1 VRAVALVKEVLIM
14 DDAVLWVSSSGPL
27 AVHVAG
33 YSQELIRRGYA
44 GRTVED
50 HVRLIAELDR
60 CMVTEALA
68 LTDLTQ
74 ERLQQFVQSKRRA
87 GHERL
92 SHRRFKPFLDY
103 VHALELVPT
112 AAEPAANAIER
123 FIAAYKSYLAR
134 ERGLMPATVGN
145 YVLDAR
151 AFLVERADREGTD
164 LEGITAAEVTQFV
177 VRQTRQRSPGAV
189 KMLIPALRSLLRF
202 LHVAGIT
209 KLPLAGAVLVPPT
222 WKASSLPR
230 PLEPQHVAAL
240 LASCDRRRVGGRRDY
255 AILKLLVR
263 LGLRAGEVAALD
275 LDDVD
280 WRRGEVLIRGKG
292 NRQERLPLPSD
303 VGEALS
309 DYLVCVRRPDRQC
322 RRVFVSV
329 IAPISPLT
337 RFGVKDAVYHA
348 CERAKLPRIGPH
360 RLRHT
365 AASQMLRSGAPL
377 TEITQ
382 VLRHRSLRTTAVY
395 AKIDVASLR
404 TVIQPWPGDGA

>member
-1 VRAVALVKEVLIM
+1 M
-14 DDAVLWVSSSGPL
+14 VSKAL
-27 AVHVAG
+27 AV
-33 YSQELIRRGYA
+33 
-44 GRTVED
+44 
-50 HVRLIAELDR
+50 
-60 CMVTEALA
+60 
-68 LTDLTQ
+68 TDLTP
-74 ERLQQFVQSKRRA
+74 ECLEQFVQSKRRR
-87 GHERL
+87 GYRRL

-103 VHALELVPT
+103 MHGLDSVPI
-112 AAEPAANAIER
+112 AAEPAAHAIESL
-123 FIAAYKSYLAR
+123 IAAYRSYLEH
-134 ERGLMPATVGN
+134 ERGLMSATVGN

-151 AFLVERADREGTD
+151 AFLVDRAEREGTD
-164 LEGITAAEVTQFV
+164 FEGLVAAEVTQFV

-189 KMLIPALRSLLRF
+189 KMLIPALRSVLRF
-202 LHVAGIT
+202 LYVAGIT

-230 PLEPQHVAAL
+230 PLEPQHVAVL

-263 LGLRAGEVAALD
+263 LGLRAGEVAALE
-275 LDDVD
+275 LGDVD
-280 WRRGEVLIRGKG
+280 WRRRELLVRGKG
-292 NRQERLPLPSD
+292 DRHERLPLPSD

-309 DYLVCVRRPDRQC
+309 DYLLSVRRPDRQC

-329 IAPISPLT
+329 IAPIGPLT
-337 RFGVKDAVYHA
+337 RFGVKDVVYHA
-348 CERAKLPRIGPH
+348 CERARLPRIGPH

-395 AKIDVASLR
+395 AKIDVVSLR
-404 TVIQPWPGDGA
+404 TVAQPWPGEGA

>member
-1 VRAVALVKEVLIM
+1 MGE
-14 DDAVLWVSSSGPL
+14 AVLWGRGSGPL
-27 AVHVAG
+27 AVYVAG
-33 YSQELIRRGYA
+33 YSRELTRRGYA
-44 GRTVED
+44 ERTVED
-50 HVRLIAELDR
+50 HAGLIAELDR
-60 CMVTEALA
+60 WMVCEALA
-68 LTDLTQ
+68 LSELTQ
-74 ERLQQFVQSKRRA
+74 ERLKQFVESKRRA
-87 GHERL
+87 GHQRL

-103 VHALELVPT
+103 VLGLESVPI
-112 AAEPAANAIER
+112 AAQPAANAIESL
-123 FIAAYKSYLAR
+123 IATYQSYLEH
-134 ERGLMPATVGN
+134 ERGLMPATIGN
-145 YVLDAR
+145 YAPDAR
-151 AFLVERADREGTD
+151 AFLVERAAREGTNF
-164 LEGITAAEVTQFV
+164 EGMTPAEVTQFV

-202 LHVAGIT
+202 LYVAGIT

-230 PLEPQHVAAL
+230 PLESQHVAAL
-240 LASCDRRRVGGRRDY
+240 LASCDRQRVGGRRDY

-263 LGLRAGEVAALD
+263 LGLRAGEVAALE
-275 LDDVD
+275 LGDVD
-280 WRRGEVLIRGKG
+280 WRRGEVLVRGKG

-303 VGEALS
+303 VGEALT
-309 DYLVCVRRPDRQC
+309 DYLQCVRRPDRQC

-329 IAPISPLT
+329 IAPIGPLT
-337 RFGVKDAVYHA
+337 RFGVKDVVYHA

-395 AKIDVASLR
+395 AKIDVASLQ
-404 TVIQPWPGDGA
+404 TVAQPWLGDGA

>member
-1 VRAVALVKEVLIM
+1 M
-14 DDAVLWVSSSGPL
+14 FSQPL
-27 AVHVAG
+27 AV
-33 YSQELIRRGYA
+33 
-44 GRTVED
+44 
-50 HVRLIAELDR
+50 
-60 CMVTEALA
+60 
-68 LTDLTQ
+68 TDLTT
-74 ERLQQFVQSKRRA
+74 ERLKEFIQAKHRA
-87 GHERL
+87 GQRRL
-92 SHRRFKPFLDY
+92 SYRRLKPLVEY
-103 VHALELVPT
+103 IRELESSPSC
-112 AAEPAANAIER
+112 AEPAAANPIEDL
-123 FIAAYKSYLAR
+123 IAAYQRYLEH

-151 AFLVERADREGTD
+151 AFLVERAACGGTD
-164 LEGITAAEVTQFV
+164 LGGMTAAEVTQFV

-202 LHVAGIT
+202 LYVVGLT

-240 LASCDRRRVGGRRDY
+240 LAGCDRRRVGGRRDY

-263 LGLRAGEVAALD
+263 LGLRAGEVAALELGD
-275 LDDVD
+275 LD
-280 WRRGEVLIRGKG
+280 WRRGEILVRGKG
-292 NRQERLPLPSD
+292 DRQERLPLPTD

-309 DYLVCVRRPDRQC
+309 DYLLCVRRPNPQC

-329 IAPISPLT
+329 IAPIGPLT
-337 RFGVKDAVYHA
+337 RFGVKDVVYHA

-377 TEITQ
+377 TEVTQ

-404 TVIQPWPGDGA
+404 TAIQPWPGGGA